1 MLQVSTRSYIELL
14 EGGVGHFLRA
24 AVLILALPAP
34 RRKRAEKVFDR
45 TTGLELRSREEAG
58 AGGEDDE
65 SHGDAHFVGAP
76 SEALSG
82 ASAPGKSLLCFCRHG
97 TTNHAE
103 GASTRGG
110 YILLYIFAI
119 NVNDRNCS
127 QFN

>member
-1 MLQVSTRSYIELL
+1 MLQVLTRSYIELL

-24 AVLILALPAP
+24 AVLILPSSS
-34 RRKRAEKVFDR
+34 RREGAEKVFDLL
-45 TTGLELRSREEAG
+45 TGVELRSREEAR
-58 AGGEDDE
+58 ARREDDQ
-65 SHGDAHFVGAP
+65 SHGDAHLVGAP
-76 SEALSG
+76 SE